1 MDELSLFR
9 EPPKVVRS
17 CSATDPATLL
27 YDGGLWSN
35 SGSLL
40 SFVGTNSTASSSNSR
55 PISLESDDDDNN
67 DSDIPNNNNNNNSNN
82 IGKFWVFGRKSVDH
96 QQQQPLKKPSLI
108 DITTNSNSNSNNNS
122 GIPVLP
128 NIPPKHLRR
137 DRISRHFSFE
147 DLDAR
152 KKQHQH
158 QEQQQQQQGL
168 SIFRKDFSFWRKE
181 QDGGTSVTTT
191 TTTITESPTST
202 TGSQHPLDYNPIYK
216 RNSVTLLERTI
227 TS

>member
-1 MDELSLFR
+1 MATLIQKLI
-9 EPPKVVRS
+9 

-67 DSDIPNNNNNNNSNN
+67 DSDISNNNNNNSNN
-82 IGKFWVFGRKSVDH
+82 MSKFWVFGRKSVDH
-96 QQQQPLKKPSLI
+96 HHQQHHHPLKKPSLI
-108 DITTNSNSNSNNNS
+108 DITGNSNSNSNNNS

-137 DRISRHFSFE
+137 DRLSRHFSFE

-152 KKQHQH
+152 KKQHQD

-191 TTTITESPTST
+191 TTITESPTST
-202 TGSQHPLDYNPIYK
+202 TDSQHPLDYNPIYK